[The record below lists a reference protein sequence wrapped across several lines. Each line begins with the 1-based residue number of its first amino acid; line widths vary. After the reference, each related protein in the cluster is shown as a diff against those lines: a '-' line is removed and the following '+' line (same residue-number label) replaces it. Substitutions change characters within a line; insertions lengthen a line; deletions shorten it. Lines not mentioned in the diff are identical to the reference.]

1 MTTAEGTAVMA
12 GLDQITV
19 SGIRA
24 FGHHGVLEH
33 ERRDGQTFLVDV
45 MLGVDTR
52 AAAASDDLADTVDY
66 GAVAAAVVAE
76 VTGPARDLIETL
88 AEQIASACLAHA
100 GVLAVRVTVH
110 KPDAP
115 VGVPFEDVTVQIERG
130 RR

>member
-1 MTTAEGTAVMA
+1 MTTSERAAVMR
-12 GLDQITV
+12 GLDRITV

-45 MLGVDTR
+45 TLGVDTR

-66 GAVAAAVVAE
+66 GAVAADVVAE
-76 VTGPARDLIETL
+76 VTGTPRDLLETV
-88 AEQIASACLAHA
+88 AEQIAAACLAHA
-100 GVLAVRVTVH
+100 GVLAVQVTVH

-115 VGVPFEDVTVQIERG
+115 VGVPFEDVTVQIERA